1 MIFLNNIFIAFAGIA
16 IGFRLTEIL
25 YKYWI
30 KFCYRFFGLT
40 KEEKQKLK
48 KFKRTKK
55 IYKQCERRII
65 KMPIIDVKKVYVSS
79 WELYL
84 EGPKNNEEDLRTFYN
99 LKISGEILIHKLKID
114 DDITPEDLYDML
126 KNSEGG
132 E

>member
-1 MIFLNNIFIAFAGIA
+1 
-16 IGFRLTEIL
+16 
-25 YKYWI
+25 
-30 KFCYRFFGLT
+30 
-40 KEEKQKLK
+40 
-48 KFKRTKK
+48 
-55 IYKQCERRII
+55 
-65 KMPIIDVKKVYVSS
+65 MPIIDVKKVYVNS